1 MKGAGK
7 PRLRLGVT
15 GGIGSGKS
23 SVCKVFNVLGIPV
36 FYSDPEA
43 KAIMNNDLS
52 VRSEINAIAGR
63 DLYLSGNL
71 DRAEL
76 AKLIFND
83 DELLGRVNALIH
95 PLVFQNFLQWADMQ
109 AAPYVI
115 MEAAILFESGASE
128 LVDKVLTVVAPLDQR
143 IDRIVK
149 GNQLTREQVMDRIRN
164 QMDDDIKVKNSD
176 YIIYNSED
184 DMIILP
190 VLRIHKDLLRQ
201 IGLND

>member
-115 MEAAILFESGASE
+115 MEAAILFESGAYE
-128 LVDKVLTVVAPLDQR
+128 IVDKVLTVVAPLDQR

-164 QMDDDIKVKNSD
+164 QMDDDDKVKNSD

-184 DMIILP
+184 DMIIPP

>member
-7 PRLRLGVT
+7 PRIRLGVT

-52 VRSEINAIAGR
+52 VRSKINAIAGK

-71 DRAEL
+71 DREEL
-76 AKLIFND
+76 STMIFND
-83 DELLGRVNALIH
+83 EELLGRVNALIH
-95 PLVFQNFLQWADMQ
+95 PLVFQNFILWADMQ
-109 AAPYVI
+109 TAPYVI

-143 IDRIVK
+143 IDRLVK

-164 QMDDDIKVKNSD
+164 QMDDDVKVKNSD

-184 DMIILP
+184 DMIIP
-190 VLRIHKDLLRQ
+190 SVLRIHRDLLRQ
-201 IGLND
+201 IGIND

>member
-115 MEAAILFESGASE
+115 MEAAILFESGAYE
-128 LVDKVLTVVAPLDQR
+128 IVDKVLTVVAPLDQR

>member
-1 MKGAGK
+1 MKGTGK
-7 PRLRLGVT
+7 PRIRLGVT

-23 SVCKVFNVLGIPV
+23 SVCRVFNVLGIPV

-52 VRSEINAIAGR
+52 VRSKINAIAGK

-71 DRAEL
+71 DREEL
-76 AKLIFND
+76 STMIFND
-83 DELLGRVNALIH
+83 EELLGRVNALIH
-95 PLVFQNFLQWADMQ
+95 PLVFQNFIQWADKQ
-109 AAPYVI
+109 IAPYVI

-143 IDRIVK
+143 IERTVK

-164 QMDDDIKVKNSD
+164 QMDDDIRVKNSD
-176 YIIYNSED
+176 YIIYNSEN
-184 DMIILP
+184 DMIIP
-190 VLRIHKDLLRQ
+190 SVLRIHRDLLRQ
-201 IGLND
+201 IGIND

>member
-115 MEAAILFESGASE
+115 MEAAILFESGAYE
-128 LVDKVLTVVAPLDQR
+128 IVDKVLTVVAPLDQR

-184 DMIILP
+184 DMIIPP

>member
-1 MKGAGK
+1 
-7 PRLRLGVT
+7 
-15 GGIGSGKS
+15 
-23 SVCKVFNVLGIPV
+23 
-36 FYSDPEA
+36 
-43 KAIMNNDLS
+43 
-52 VRSEINAIAGR
+52 
-63 DLYLSGNL
+63 
-71 DRAEL
+71 
-76 AKLIFND
+76 
-83 DELLGRVNALIH
+83 
-95 PLVFQNFLQWADMQ
+95 MQ

>member
-184 DMIILP
+184 DMIIPP